1 MGAAIAQKGDTAASL
16 VERARADR
24 LARREDLLDAPR
36 AAPARQNSY
45 RRDARKIREEL
56 AEEIRVPGACC
67 RDYETFRSIYRFL
80 ERGIIR
86 SGQKSCVILL
96 SLTDREGQIIPPEDK
111 DRLMDR
117 PGEDI
122 RRTLRLGDLY
132 PISAGAVPAPLP
144 GVQAEGRPGGGGTAG
159 PAVPAGEP
167 GPLPPPVPG
176 AGGQRDAPAQKIKG
190 RGWLSSSPF
199 IFREIIPRRGPPR
212 PGPRSRLRLRRPRP

>member
-1 MGAAIAQKGDTAASL
+1 MIPGAPYGGRHRTKGGYRRLPGGAAPGRPPCPAGGSAGC
-16 VERARADR
+16 
-24 LARREDLLDAPR
+24 PR

-132 PISAGAVPAPLP
+132 TQYQP
-144 GVQAEGRPGGGGTAG
+144 GQYLLLCPGCR
-159 PAVPAGEP
+159 
-167 GPLPPPVPG
+167 
-176 AGGQRDAPAQKIKG
+176 QKDAPEVVERLG
-190 RGWLSSSPF
+190 RR
-199 IFREIIPRRGPPR
+199 FRQENRGRYRLRCRVLEVKETPRRKK
-212 PGPRSRLRLRRPRP
+212 